1 MLTAQL
7 YLLLGYANW
16 LRDTGL
22 NIDQGRTTSTA
33 SASSLPRTW
42 KRRVPDLI
50 RVLDACG
57 ACLSFFVYCFVGFVY
72 PLLGVF
78 KPISKGK
85 PGLFLMDH
93 GSCGIVAFL
102 PAKANHAL
110 SLGFLFWLRFEHGGM
125 GPSTSHFE
133 GSGSPRR
140 QTVRPASA
148 FLPLAECAR
157 MCSFR
162 LDPDK
167 NSLGVIETIGFLNLF
182 VSHWALFRCS

>member
-16 LRDTGL
+16 LRHTGL

-93 GSCGIVAFL
+93 GSCGIVAIFAGQSESSFE
-102 PAKANHAL
+102 PGV
-110 SLGFLFWLRFEHGGM
+110 SL
-125 GPSTSHFE
+125 
-133 GSGSPRR
+133 
-140 QTVRPASA
+140 
-148 FLPLAECAR
+148 LAQ
-157 MCSFR
+157 
-162 LDPDK
+162 
-167 NSLGVIETIGFLNLF
+167 V
-182 VSHWALFRCS
+182 